1 MIVTIYDGPDR
12 RSAEVRGIFHFEC
25 APQLG
30 ELIEFED
37 ATLTVTR
44 AWHTPAMQH
53 PGAKYAILVDSVSAE
68 KVGAPHEAS
77 GVKF

>member
-1 MIVTIYDGPDR
+1 MIITIYDGQDR
-12 RSAEVRGIFHFEC
+12 CSASPRGVFHFEC
-25 APQLG
+25 APQVG

-53 PGAKYAILVDSVSAE
+53 PGAKYAILVDSIGAE
-68 KVGAPHEAS
+68 KVTSPRETS
-77 GVKF
+77 GVKY